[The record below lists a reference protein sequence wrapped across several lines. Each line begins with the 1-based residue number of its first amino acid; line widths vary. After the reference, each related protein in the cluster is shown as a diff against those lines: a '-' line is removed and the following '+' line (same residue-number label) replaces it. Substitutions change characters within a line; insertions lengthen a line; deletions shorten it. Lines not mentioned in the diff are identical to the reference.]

1 MDLMPRHPSLMPLS
15 HDHHHGLAL
24 ALRCRKQAL
33 GQVKP
38 MGVPGLRE
46 RAREIKEF
54 FSTNLEKHFQAEEK
68 ALFPFMCLSI
78 PQSRTLID
86 GLLEDHKKMREAAR
100 GLEVGTD
107 VAKLL
112 FDFGDLLE
120 RHIRREERELF
131 LLFEEHA
138 TQEEAERVKR
148 EIEKILERGEDDR
161 L

>member
-1 MDLMPRHPSLMPLS
+1 MPRHPSLMPLS

-33 GQVKP
+33 GQIKP
-38 MGVPGLRE
+38 MGVRGLRE
-46 RAREIKEF
+46 RAREIRDF
-54 FSTNLEKHFQAEEK
+54 FSTNLERHFQAEEQ
-68 ALFPFMCLSI
+68 ALFPFMRLSI

-86 GLLEDHKKMREAAR
+86 VLLADHEKMREAAR
-100 GLEVGTD
+100 GLEAGTG

-131 LLFEEHA
+131 LLFEELA
-138 TQEEAERVKR
+138 TPEEAEGVKR
-148 EIEKILERGEDDR
+148 EIERILERGENER